1 MLGLVLSQNSGTA
14 SQNQPLD
21 IPQWPQSRKHL
32 YGIWPFTTFVILA
45 AWLFINL
52 RGEKLPCKASDLKTR
67 CPAADLAGQAV
78 RRSKKPAAPKCGAE
92 TSTTILKTLLTRMIA
107 TPLCGSRS
115 IHWSNHTNEALNTDA
130 HQLMRCDLTGSFGFT
145 TLRHSYMVVGFE
157 RNQHTSHKNDWYW
170 KEIVDTSEWKMY
182 RQTTAQKPQASFMPS
197 MP

>member
-1 MLGLVLSQNSGTA
+1 
-14 SQNQPLD
+14 
-21 IPQWPQSRKHL
+21 
-32 YGIWPFTTFVILA
+32 
-45 AWLFINL
+45 
-52 RGEKLPCKASDLKTR
+52 
-67 CPAADLAGQAV
+67 
-78 RRSKKPAAPKCGAE
+78 
-92 TSTTILKTLLTRMIA
+92 MIA
-107 TPLCGSRS
+107 TPLCGGRS
-115 IHWSNHTNEALNTDA
+115 IHWSNYTSEALITDA